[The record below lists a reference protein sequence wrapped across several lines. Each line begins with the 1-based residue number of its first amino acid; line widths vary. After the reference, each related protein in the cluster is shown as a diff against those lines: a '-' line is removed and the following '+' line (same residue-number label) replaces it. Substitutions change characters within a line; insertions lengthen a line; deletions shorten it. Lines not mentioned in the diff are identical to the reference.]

1 MMQLVDTNVLS
12 ELARPQPDAGVLKW
26 LKAYQQHSNCFM
38 ISAVTIDELAFGVAR
53 RPSAALQA
61 WLDGFMGLH
70 DVVAIT
76 GEIARQA
83 GELRA
88 RLAAQGHTRT
98 QADMLIAAT
107 AQRHG
112 LTLVT
117 RNVRDFD
124 QCGIAVLDPFES

>member
-1 MMQLVDTNVLS
+1 MQLIDTNILS
-12 ELARPQPDAGVLKW
+12 ELARARPDEGVLKW
-26 LKAYQQHSNCFM
+26 LKDYQQRASRFTM
-38 ISAVTIDELAFGVAR
+38 SAVTIDEIAFGVAR
-53 RPSAALQA
+53 RPSPRLHA
-61 WLDGFMGLH
+61 WFDSFMRLH
-70 DVVAIT
+70 DVLPVSA
-76 GEIARQA
+76 EIARQA

-88 RLAAQGHTRT
+88 RLAAEGKNRT

-124 QCGIAVLDPFES
+124 QCGIALLNPFSR